1 MQRVFG
7 GPTFEPL
14 EKRRDK
20 ELTLGPTTLILLG
33 LGLFT
38 LCGVC
43 FVFGYAMGQHGS
55 PALPLALSSKSTAAN
70 PAVAQNQSPVSPVK
84 PAPSQSGFQPKPAA
98 PAMASDNTDQTPAR
112 TTTDS
117 GQPAQ
122 IAPRATPTTTSTP
135 PQTNTQTHSASVLQ
149 AALPGQ
155 SGGAQPAVASG
166 PVVRPALQQPAMQT
180 GAQPGTWMVQIAA
193 VSHPEDAD
201 VLVSA
206 LRKHGY
212 AVSMHRDPVD
222 ALIHVHVGPFESHN
236 EAAAMRQKLLN
247 DGYNAIVQP

>member
-1 MQRVFG
+1 MQKVFG
-7 GPTFEPL
+7 TTLEPI

-33 LGLFT
+33 LGLFA

-43 FVFGYAMGQHGS
+43 FVFGYAVGQHGS
-55 PALPLALSSKSTAAN
+55 PVTPAAGSLTVKSSAASAQSQNPGLPA
-70 PAVAQNQSPVSPVK
+70 K
-84 PAPSQSGFQPKPAA
+84 PAPSQSGFQPKQATAPAA
-98 PAMASDNTDQTPAR
+98 ADAR
-112 TTTDS
+112 NDAADTTADS
-117 GQPAQ
+117 GQEARRAPASMQ
-122 IAPRATPTTTSTP
+122 AAQSSPPPSPIAKA
-135 PQTNTQTHSASVLQ
+135 AAAAVVQ

-155 SGGAQPAVASG
+155 GGGAQTVAGG
-166 PVVRPALQQPAMQT
+166 PVVRPALSQIPTQT
-180 GAQPGTWMVQIAA
+180 SPLPGTWMVQIAA

-212 AVSMHRDPVD
+212 AVAVHRDPVD
-222 ALIHVHVGPFESHN
+222 ALIHVQVGPFATN
-236 EAAAMRQKLLN
+236 TDAAAMRQKLLN